1 MAQTNRIALLQ
12 KAEDA
17 ARKGEYDEALGI
29 VSRCLDLY
37 PGFSPARVLK
47 GEILSR
53 TGNPDDAIEELREI
67 IASNP
72 ENIRARMI
80 LTELLIQQ
88 NDQKQAM
95 IHLEFLSFMVPE
107 NDPALLDLRQR
118 AEDLQP
124 FPVADEETP
133 QTLEFGIIEEA
144 EEEDA
149 QLLPDEPGR
158 DEEENVIL
166 EDEVTEIFVE
176 EDLKQA
182 SDGQT
187 MQVEEDADAKQSENG
202 EVISEELIM
211 TDVDEQLEEVLES
224 ESIQESEIVTVS
236 APDNEGESGKS
247 EKENVEIN
255 TLTMARVYERQKM
268 YTEAL
273 DILEALYAKGETE
286 ELAREIKR
294 VRTLSETGPGADGR
308 NRRMRVIISLN
319 DWMEKITCNSTN

>member
-12 KAEDA
+12 KAENA

-47 GEILSR
+47 GEILAR
-53 TGNPDDAIEELREI
+53 TGSPDGAIAELREI

-166 EDEVTEIFVE
+166 EDEVTEIFME
-176 EDLKQA
+176 EDLKQG
-182 SDGQT
+182 SDGRT
-187 MQVEEDADAKQSENG
+187 IQVAG
-202 EVISEELIM
+202 
-211 TDVDEQLEEVLES
+211 DVNEQLEEVLES
-224 ESIQESEIVTVS
+224 ESIQESEIVTVH
-236 APDNEGESGKS
+236 APDDEGESD
-247 EKENVEIN
+247 EPAKENVEIN

-286 ELAREIKR
+286 ELASEIKR
-294 VRTLSETGPGADGR
+294 LGTLSESGTIADGR
-308 NRRMRVIISLN
+308 NRRTRVIVSLN
-319 DWMEKITCNSTN
+319 NWMEKITCNSTN

>member
-17 ARKGEYDEALGI
+17 AHKGNYDEALGI

-47 GEILSR
+47 GEILAR
-53 TGNPDDAIEELREI
+53 TGSLDGATAELRAI

-107 NDPALLDLRQR
+107 NDPALLDLKQR
-118 AEDLQP
+118 AEELQP
-124 FPVADEETP
+124 ESVEEEKI
-133 QTLEFGIIEEA
+133 QTLEFGIVDEPEGD
-144 EEEDA
+144 E
-149 QLLPDEPGR
+149 QLLPDEPGKV
-158 DEEENVIL
+158 DDENVIL
-166 EDEVTEIFVE
+166 EDEVTEIFRE
-176 EDLKQA
+176 EDLKKDLDEA
-182 SDGQT
+182 AF
-187 MQVEEDADAKQSENG
+187 QVSENTDEG
-202 EVISEELIM
+202 KTEAEEIISEQLIM
-211 TDVDEQLEEVLES
+211 TDVDEELEEVLES
-224 ESIQESEIVTVS
+224 EAVQQNVVAAAHVPEEQG
-236 APDNEGESGKS
+236 EGEDLK
-247 EKENVEIN
+247 KADVEIN

-273 DILEALYAKGETE
+273 DVLEAIYAKNATE
-286 ELAREIKR
+286 ELADEIKR
-294 VRTLSETGPGADGR
+294 VRGLSESRISGSEKGR
-308 NRRMRVIISLN
+308 RLRIIASLN